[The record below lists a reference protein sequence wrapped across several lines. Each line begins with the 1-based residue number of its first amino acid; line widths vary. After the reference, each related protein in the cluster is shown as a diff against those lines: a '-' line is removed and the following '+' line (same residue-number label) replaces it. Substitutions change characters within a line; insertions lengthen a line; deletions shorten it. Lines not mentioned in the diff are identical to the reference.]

1 MRLYTIQRPS
11 GNVPAGA
18 LLMST
23 LFALPLGA
31 WLVEQGHI
39 DLGVC
44 GLKQALDFPCLSC
57 GSTRATISLLSGNLI
72 QALRLQPLMMSI
84 YAMIAV
90 WGMASL
96 GTFIADRKLILE
108 FNKRE
113 DLLFKA
119 SLITLPLLNWAYLIW
134 QDI

>member
-31 WLVEQGHI
+31 WLIEQGHI

-96 GTFIADRKLILE
+96 GTFLADRKLILE

>member
-113 DLLFKA
+113 DLFFKA